1 MSENATEE
9 LGKLFADYKQEK
21 VEPVVEEITE
31 EVTLSEDEQNK
42 FNLFSGLIQSL
53 SETNEKSY
61 PEELPSDVEPA
72 PEDDP
77 TDDVTSDVGDWIK
90 KDIDK
95 SDKKVE
101 AFQELF
107 ASLIPDPLTNS
118 SKLEPVE
125 EQIVEEVVTP
135 VEEEVIVE
143 KKVEQPKKPRTIKK
157 AMVSVDEQKFMSSF
171 LDEIA
176 KLPPKEKPVDVSEQ
190 SFPNSIKDSLLT
202 PDQTSLQRKVA
213 QPEDSLTRLRKE
225 FEQFRTVMQRNL
237 EAKQNAYDGN
247 SGSGAVKIQDM
258 DDVDIDTALVDKNVL
273 RFNSTTGK
281 FDGVALET
289 EDLILETGNA
299 ILLDGTDSDGS
310 DAGSRIDLE
319 DGTFGGLG
327 TFTDSTVF
335 NDGRVLAYK
344 ASTGK
349 VEGVVRVT
357 EALVLETN
365 EKLLLEGTD
374 SDSTNEGDF
383 LNLEDDTF
391 GRVPDLSNL
400 VQDVIPDQNNVRN
413 LGSSTKRFNELFL
426 SGQTID
432 LGGATISSDGSGVVS
447 ISADGVTLPQ
457 GSKVSTDTIAVAGT
471 NGKTSVDVPFFSRAG
486 GTSTANATFKFQ
498 SKGLSYVFT
507 DAGSFTLANGTAL
520 EDSNPELF
528 TF

>member
-1 MSENATEE
+1 MSESATEE
-9 LGKLFADYKQEK
+9 LGKLFAEYKEKK
-21 VEPVVEEITE
+21 VEPVVEEVTE
-31 EVTLSEDEQNK
+31 ELVLSEDEQNK

-77 TDDVTSDVGDWIK
+77 TDDVTGDVGEWIK

-107 ASLIPDPLTNS
+107 APLTDIP
-118 SKLEPVE
+118 LTEPVE
-125 EQIVEEVVTP
+125 EQIVEEVVSP
-135 VEEEVIVE
+135 IEEEVFVE
-143 KKVEQPKKPRTIKK
+143 KKVVQPKKPKPIKK

-176 KLPPKEKPVDVSEQ
+176 KLPPEEKPVDISEQ

-258 DDVDIDTALVDKNVL
+258 DDVDTDSAMVDGRIF
-273 RFNSTTGK
+273 RFNASKGK
-281 FDGVALET
+281 FDGVEPET
-289 EDLILETGNA
+289 ENLITEDGDFLA
-299 ILLDGTDSDGS
+299 LDGTNSDQD
-310 DAGSRIDLE
+310 DAGSRVDLE
-319 DGTFGGLG
+319 DGTFGGLS
-327 TFTDSTVF
+327 TFADSTVF

-391 GRVPDLSNL
+391 GSVPDLSNL

-413 LGSSTKRFNELFL
+413 LGSSTKRFKELFL

-507 DAGSFTLANGTAL
+507 DAGSFTLSDGTAL
-520 EDSNPELF
+520 DDSNPE
-528 TF
+528 

>member
-9 LGKLFADYKQEK
+9 LGKLFEKLESIAKETKLEEKKKIDYVETTESDLSSLFAELEK
-21 VEPVVEEITE
+21 VSQETKTSNGDSEEKLNEFASLFENI
-31 EVTLSEDEQNK
+31 SQQKED
-42 FNLFSGLIQSL
+42 
-53 SETNEKSY
+53 Y
-61 PEELPSDVEPA
+61 PDDLPSDVEPA

-90 KDIDK
+90 KDVDK
-95 SDKKVE
+95 NDKKVKAIE
-101 AFQELF
+101 ELF
-107 ASLIPDPLTNS
+107 ASLNDIS
-118 SKLEPVE
+118 ESESVE
-125 EQIVEEVVTP
+125 EKVAEEIVSPREN
-135 VEEEVIVE
+135 IV
-143 KKVEQPKKPRTIKK
+143 PKKSKTIKK
-157 AMVSVDEQKFMSSF
+157 ATISVNEQKYMSSF

-176 KLPPKEKPVDVSEQ
+176 KLPPEEKPGDVSEQ

-225 FEQFRTVMQRNL
+225 FEQFRTVIQRNL
-237 EAKQNAYDGN
+237 ESRQNAFSSG
-247 SGSGAVKIQDM
+247 GSGEVKIQNM
-258 DDVDIDTALVDKNVL
+258 DDIDVDTVLVDKNVL
-273 RFNSTTGK
+273 RFNATTGK

-289 EDLILETGNA
+289 EDLILETGSA
-299 ILLDGTDSDGS
+299 VLLDGTDEDGS

-319 DGTFGGLG
+319 D
-327 TFTDSTVF
+327 
-335 NDGRVLAYK
+335 
-344 ASTGK
+344 
-349 VEGVVRVT
+349 
-357 EALVLETN
+357 
-365 EKLLLEGTD
+365 
-374 SDSTNEGDF
+374 
-383 LNLEDDTF
+383 DTF
-391 GRVPDLSNL
+391 GSVVDLSN
-400 VQDVIPDQNNVRN
+400 VTQDIIPDRNNTIN
-413 LGSSTKRFNELFL
+413 LGSSTKRFKELFL

-457 GSKVSTDTIAVAGT
+457 GSKVSADTIAVAGT

-507 DAGSFTLANGTAL
+507 DAGSFTLSDGTAL

>member
-1 MSENATEE
+1 MEKSATEE
-9 LGKLFADYKQEK
+9 LSKLFTGYKKEK
-21 VEPVVEEITE
+21 VKPVVEEITE

-77 TDDVTSDVGDWIK
+77 TDDVTGDVGEWIK

-107 ASLIPDPLTNS
+107 APLTDIP
-118 SKLEPVE
+118 LTEPVE
-125 EQIVEEVVTP
+125 EEIVEEVVNP
-135 VEEEVIVE
+135 VKEEVIVE
-143 KKVEQPKKPRTIKK
+143 KKVTQPKKPKTIKK
-157 AMVSVDEQKFMSSF
+157 AMVSIEEQKFMSSF
-171 LDEIA
+171 LDEIS
-176 KLPPKEKPVDVSEQ
+176 KLPPEEKPVDISEQ

-258 DDVDIDTALVDKNVL
+258 DDVDADGALINGNVF
-273 RFNSTTGK
+273 RFNSSKGK
-281 FDGVALET
+281 FDSVAPVT
-289 EDLILETGNA
+289 EAIIQEGTENEK
-299 ILLDGTDSDGS
+299 ILLDGTDAD
-310 DAGSRIDLE
+310 
-319 DGTFGGLG
+319 
-327 TFTDSTVF
+327 
-335 NDGRVLAYK
+335 
-344 ASTGK
+344 
-349 VEGVVRVT
+349 
-357 EALVLETN
+357 
-365 EKLLLEGTD
+365 GTD
-374 SDSTNEGDF
+374 SGGFIS
-383 LNLEDDTF
+383 LEDDTF
-391 GRVPDLSNL
+391 GSVGFDNISEDIIPDLTNT
-400 VQDVIPDQNNVRN
+400 RN
-413 LGSSTKRFNELFL
+413 LGSSTKRFKELFL
-426 SGQTID
+426 AGQTID
-432 LGGATISSDGSGVVS
+432 LGGATISSDGTGTVS
-447 ISADGVTLPQ
+447 ISSDGVTLPSN
-457 GSKVSTDTIAVAGT
+457 SKVGSDTIAKAGT
-471 NGKTSVDVPFFSRAG
+471 NGKTSIDVEFFSRAG

-507 DAGSFTLANGTAL
+507 DAGTFTLSDGTSL

>member
-1 MSENATEE
+1 MSDKITED
-9 LGKLFADYKQEK
+9 LGKLFAEYKQEK
-21 VEPVVEEITE
+21 VKPVVEEEI
-31 EVTLSEDEQNK
+31 TLSNDEENK

-77 TDDVTSDVGDWIK
+77 TDDVTSDVGEWIK

-107 ASLIPDPLTNS
+107 APLTDIP
-118 SKLEPVE
+118 LTEPVE
-125 EQIVEEVVTP
+125 EEIVEEVASP
-135 VEEEVIVE
+135 VEEEVFVE
-143 KKVEQPKKPRTIKK
+143 KKIPQPKKPKTIKK
-157 AMVSVDEQKFMSSF
+157 AMVSVDEQRFMSSF
-171 LDEIA
+171 LDEIS
-176 KLPPKEKPVDVSEQ
+176 KLPPEEKPVDVSEQ

-258 DDVDIDTALVDKNVL
+258 DDVDTDTALINGNVF
-273 RFNSTTGK
+273 RFNSTSGK
-281 FDGVALET
+281 FDGVAPVT
-289 EDLILETGNA
+289 EAIIQEGTENA
-299 ILLDGTDSDGS
+299 KILLDGTDADGT
-310 DAGSRIDLE
+310 DAGGFISLQ
-319 DGTFGGLG
+319 
-327 TFTDSTVF
+327 
-335 NDGRVLAYK
+335 
-344 ASTGK
+344 
-349 VEGVVRVT
+349 
-357 EALVLETN
+357 
-365 EKLLLEGTD
+365 
-374 SDSTNEGDF
+374 
-383 LNLEDDTF
+383 DDTF
-391 GRVPDLSNL
+391 GSVGFDNISEDIVPD
-400 VQDVIPDQNNVRN
+400 QTNVRN
-413 LGSSTKRFNELFL
+413 LGSSDRRFKELFL

-447 ISADGVTLPQ
+447 ISADGVTLPT
-457 GSKVSTDTIAVAGT
+457 GSKISADTIAVAGT

-507 DAGSFTLANGTAL
+507 DAGSFTLSDGTAL

-528 TF
+528 SF

>member
-1 MSENATEE
+1 MSGSATEE
-9 LGKLFADYKQEK
+9 LGKLFAEYKEKK
-21 VEPVVEEITE
+21 VEPVIEEVTE
-31 EVTLSEDEQNK
+31 EVVLSEDEQNK

-61 PEELPSDVEPA
+61 PEELPSDVEPT

-77 TDDVTSDVGDWIK
+77 MDDVTGDVGDWIK

-107 ASLIPDPLTNS
+107 APLTDIP
-118 SKLEPVE
+118 LTEPVE
-125 EQIVEEVVTP
+125 EEIVEEVVSP
-135 VEEEVIVE
+135 VEEEVFVE

-157 AMVSVDEQKFMSSF
+157 AMISVDEQKFMSSF
-171 LDEIA
+171 LEDIS
-176 KLPPKEKPVDVSEQ
+176 KIPPEEKPVDVSEQ

-202 PDQTSLQRKVA
+202 PDQTSLQRQAA

-258 DDVDIDTALVDKNVL
+258 DDVDTDTALLNGRVL
-273 RFNSTTGK
+273 QFNSTLGK
-281 FDGVALET
+281 FDGINRVT
-289 EDLILETGNA
+289 EA
-299 ILLDGTDSDGS
+299 IIQEGTANDKIVLDGTDSDGT
-310 DAGSRIDLE
+310 DAGH
-319 DGTFGGLG
+319 
-327 TFTDSTVF
+327 
-335 NDGRVLAYK
+335 
-344 ASTGK
+344 
-349 VEGVVRVT
+349 
-357 EALVLETN
+357 
-365 EKLLLEGTD
+365 
-374 SDSTNEGDF
+374 F
-383 LNLEDDTF
+383 LNLEDDSF
-391 GRVPDLSNL
+391 GSGADLSNV
-400 VQDVIPDQNNVRN
+400 VQDIIPDQNNVRN
-413 LGSSTKRFNELFL
+413 LGSSDKRFKELFL

-457 GSKVSTDTIAVAGT
+457 GSKVVADTIATAGT
-471 NGKTSVDVPFFSRAG
+471 NGKTSVDVEFFSRAG

-507 DAGSFTLANGTAL
+507 DAGSFTLSDGTAL

-528 TF
+528 SF

>member
-9 LGKLFADYKQEK
+9 LGKLFAEYKEKK
-21 VEPVVEEITE
+21 VEPVIEDVTE

-77 TDDVTSDVGDWIK
+77 TDDVTSDVGEWIK

-107 ASLIPDPLTNS
+107 APLTDIP
-118 SKLEPVE
+118 LTEPVE
-125 EQIVEEVVTP
+125 EEIVEEVVSP
-135 VEEEVIVE
+135 VEEEVFVE
-143 KKVEQPKKPRTIKK
+143 KKVVQPKKPKPIKK

-171 LDEIA
+171 LDEIS
-176 KLPPKEKPVDVSEQ
+176 KLPPEEKPVDISEQ

-258 DDVDIDTALVDKNVL
+258 DDVDADGALINGNVF
-273 RFNSTTGK
+273 RFNSSKGK
-281 FDGVALET
+281 FDSVAPVT
-289 EDLILETGNA
+289 EAIIQEGTENA
-299 ILLDGTDSDGS
+299 KILLDGTDADGT
-310 DAGSRIDLE
+310 DAGGHISLQ
-319 DGTFGGLG
+319 
-327 TFTDSTVF
+327 
-335 NDGRVLAYK
+335 
-344 ASTGK
+344 
-349 VEGVVRVT
+349 
-357 EALVLETN
+357 
-365 EKLLLEGTD
+365 
-374 SDSTNEGDF
+374 
-383 LNLEDDTF
+383 DDTF
-391 GRVPDLSNL
+391 GSVGFDNISEDILPDLTNT
-400 VQDVIPDQNNVRN
+400 RN
-413 LGSSTKRFNELFL
+413 LGSSTKRFKELFL
-426 SGQTID
+426 AGQTID
-432 LGGATISSDGSGVVS
+432 LGGATISSDGTGTVS
-447 ISADGVTLPQ
+447 ISSDGVTLPSN
-457 GSKVSTDTIAVAGT
+457 SKVGSDTIAKAGT
-471 NGKTSVDVPFFSRAG
+471 NGKTSIDVEFFSRAG

-507 DAGSFTLANGTAL
+507 DGGSFTLSDGTAL

>member
-1 MSENATEE
+1 MEKSATEE
-9 LGKLFADYKQEK
+9 LSKLFTGYKKEK
-21 VEPVVEEITE
+21 VKPVVEEITE

-107 ASLIPDPLTNS
+107 APLTDIP
-118 SKLEPVE
+118 LTEPVE
-125 EQIVEEVVTP
+125 EEIVEEVVSP
-135 VEEEVIVE
+135 VEEEVFVE
-143 KKVEQPKKPRTIKK
+143 KKVTQPKKPKTIKK
-157 AMVSVDEQKFMSSF
+157 AMVSIEEQKFMSSF
-171 LDEIA
+171 LDEIS
-176 KLPPKEKPVDVSEQ
+176 KLPPEEKPVDISEQ

-258 DDVDIDTALVDKNVL
+258 DDVDTDTALINGNVF
-273 RFNSTTGK
+273 RFNSSKGK
-281 FDGVALET
+281 FDSVAPVT
-289 EDLILETGNA
+289 EAIIQEGTENEK
-299 ILLDGTDSDGS
+299 ILLDGTDAD
-310 DAGSRIDLE
+310 
-319 DGTFGGLG
+319 
-327 TFTDSTVF
+327 
-335 NDGRVLAYK
+335 
-344 ASTGK
+344 
-349 VEGVVRVT
+349 
-357 EALVLETN
+357 
-365 EKLLLEGTD
+365 GTD
-374 SDSTNEGDF
+374 SGGFIS
-383 LNLEDDTF
+383 LEDDTF
-391 GRVPDLSNL
+391 GSVGFDNISEDIIPDLTNT
-400 VQDVIPDQNNVRN
+400 RN
-413 LGSSTKRFNELFL
+413 LGSSTKRFKELFL
-426 SGQTID
+426 AGQTID
-432 LGGATISSDGSGVVS
+432 LGGATISSDGTGTVS
-447 ISADGVTLPQ
+447 ISSDGVTLPSN
-457 GSKVSTDTIAVAGT
+457 SKVGSDTIAKAGT
-471 NGKTSVDVPFFSRAG
+471 NGKTSIDVEFFSRAG

-507 DAGSFTLANGTAL
+507 DAGTFTLSDGTSL

>member
-1 MSENATEE
+1 M
-9 LGKLFADYKQEK
+9 
-21 VEPVVEEITE
+21 
-31 EVTLSEDEQNK
+31 
-42 FNLFSGLIQSL
+42 
-53 SETNEKSY
+53 
-61 PEELPSDVEPA
+61 
-72 PEDDP
+72 
-77 TDDVTSDVGDWIK
+77 
-90 KDIDK
+90 
-95 SDKKVE
+95 
-101 AFQELF
+101 
-107 ASLIPDPLTNS
+107 
-118 SKLEPVE
+118 
-125 EQIVEEVVTP
+125 
-135 VEEEVIVE
+135 
-143 KKVEQPKKPRTIKK
+143 
-157 AMVSVDEQKFMSSF
+157 
-171 LDEIA
+171 
-176 KLPPKEKPVDVSEQ
+176 
-190 SFPNSIKDSLLT
+190 
-202 PDQTSLQRKVA
+202 
-213 QPEDSLTRLRKE
+213 
-225 FEQFRTVMQRNL
+225 
-237 EAKQNAYDGN
+237 
-247 SGSGAVKIQDM
+247 
-258 DDVDIDTALVDKNVL
+258 
-273 RFNSTTGK
+273 
-281 FDGVALET
+281 
-289 EDLILETGNA
+289 
-299 ILLDGTDSDGS
+299 DGTDSDGS

-374 SDSTNEGDF
+374 SDGTNEGDF

-391 GRVPDLSNL
+391 GSVPDLSNL

-413 LGSSTKRFNELFL
+413 LGSSTKRFKELFL

>member
-9 LGKLFADYKQEK
+9 LGKLFAEYKEKK
-21 VEPVVEEITE
+21 VEPVIEDVME

-77 TDDVTSDVGDWIK
+77 TDDVTSDVGEWIK

-107 ASLIPDPLTNS
+107 APLTDIP
-118 SKLEPVE
+118 LTEPVE
-125 EQIVEEVVTP
+125 EEIVEEVVSP
-135 VEEEVIVE
+135 IKEEVIVE
-143 KKVEQPKKPRTIKK
+143 KKAPQPKKPKTIKK

-171 LDEIA
+171 LDEIS

-258 DDVDIDTALVDKNVL
+258 DDVDTDTALINGNVF
-273 RFNSTTGK
+273 RFNSTSGK
-281 FDGVALET
+281 FDGVAPVT
-289 EDLILETGNA
+289 EAIIQEGTENA
-299 ILLDGTDSDGS
+299 KILLDGTDADGT
-310 DAGSRIDLE
+310 DAGGHISLQ
-319 DGTFGGLG
+319 
-327 TFTDSTVF
+327 
-335 NDGRVLAYK
+335 
-344 ASTGK
+344 
-349 VEGVVRVT
+349 
-357 EALVLETN
+357 
-365 EKLLLEGTD
+365 
-374 SDSTNEGDF
+374 
-383 LNLEDDTF
+383 DDTF
-391 GRVPDLSNL
+391 GSLNL
-400 VQDVIPDQNNVRN
+400 GSVTEDIIPDQNNTRN
-413 LGSSTKRFNELFL
+413 LGSSTKRFKELFL

-447 ISADGVTLPQ
+447 ISADGVTLPT
-457 GSKVSTDTIAVAGT
+457 GSKVSADTIAVAGT